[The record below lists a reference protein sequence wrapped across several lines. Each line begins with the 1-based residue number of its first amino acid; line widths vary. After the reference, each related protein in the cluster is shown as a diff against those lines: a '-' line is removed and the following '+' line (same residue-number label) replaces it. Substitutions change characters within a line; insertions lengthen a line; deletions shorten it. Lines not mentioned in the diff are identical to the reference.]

1 MTTIYINHCFQY
13 IVVLLLCLFT
23 HIYQTKVNADFDS
36 LDNYH
41 SLSEKETSE
50 SKILG
55 VENIYNINGNQSL
68 IPSSNKYRRNDVLYF
83 SPAYPISDL
92 FVSRRRTSKGKLKEN
107 SFILNNTNLFY
118 SSDARKLQHLSPV
131 NPNFSMKFYIPK
143 AQDNQPRSTS
153 DTIHDTMKTH
163 APIKETSDNES
174 LRFIDCNLLN
184 EYLSEVSHTDFNEIK
199 EKNSKVKANSEY
211 HNSTHLRFRNTG
223 PKLRWLKQKLNET
236 IDTANFVT
244 FDPHRLNTFDVLS
257 KDIRHSSS
265 NSTSRHH
272 KFLLLDNLT
281 RVNLFNSSRI
291 RLLPSY
297 SANITVTE
305 NKIQLPHPNIS
316 KPLSKLTEFGEERL
330 ENGRKIV
337 SKYLQKLNTTKQTL
351 KHKVSSIKEKSSISI
366 DNRAPFRNLNR
377 PPFSNEE
384 VYPRGQ
390 NAVLPTPSD
399 YFDMY
404 NSNVQAGAA
413 TNQTEALLGMTK
425 EDDSSMNDLDPK
437 LLFYVME
444 IHNAIKS
451 IQQSNELATQCRF
464 IALLQYLMLTGRVY
478 QPSEKFKNES
488 SQNCLNFCS
497 FNHLSDLLD
506 SSVSLSKSAEILKN
520 HLPTLNQLNTDTT
533 SETFESDKNLTATS
547 IEEAEKSRISLNK
560 ILAELEA
567 IQIILTKGESSRY
580 FQLVTKLK
588 NLHLNPPLENKEEE
602 FTTAIEDIQRFIER
616 LQLYWHLDD
625 ENTETVKNIRMRCN
639 EIINMIDSN
648 VFDNNYEDFDT
659 QVSQLVKML
668 ETIHLELSPS
678 LFNIPS
684 TLNSDNQENDTKY
697 VLTFAQNNIFEDI
710 TDASTKN
717 HLKSTKELQDKKV
730 EQLISQFQMEP
741 TKNINE
747 IGLNLLKRLR
757 KNSFLGYEQISNL
770 RDKVTKII
778 NKIPDRLNHTKTLT
792 LLPAVLF
799 SALYEQGRDAGRVH
813 LLLDRVKMSRMRE
826 YENEPNSDENVP
838 TVRDALINLKSAI
851 FDVPHKLHN
860 TERRE
865 RYLKRLLDN
874 KFGNIRDCVVR
885 YNEFENKTTSDST
898 DASFQE
904 SRDDDDSNTSKDQIR
919 SLRRMAP
926 DTSKLSDKT
935 HILHLKKLNIQ
946 DFLQNS
952 NKVRHVLIHHPYNKL
967 TPITADRTIHK

>member
-1 MTTIYINHCFQY
+1 MTSIYINHCFPY
-13 IVVLLLCLFT
+13 IVVLLLCFFT
-23 HIYQTKVNADFDS
+23 HIHQTKVNADFDS
-36 LDNYH
+36 LNSYH
-41 SLSEKETSE
+41 TLSEKEASG
-50 SKILG
+50 SQILG
-55 VENIYNINGNQSL
+55 EENIYNINENESL
-68 IPSSNKYRRNDVLYF
+68 KPSSNKYRRSDVLYF

-92 FVSRRRTSKGKLKEN
+92 FVSRRKISKGNLKEY
-107 SFILNNTNLFY
+107 SSILNNTTLFY
-118 SSDARKLQHLSPV
+118 STDTRKLQHLNAV

-143 AQDNQPRSTS
+143 VQNNPERSTS

-163 APIKETSDNES
+163 DHIKETSDNES

-184 EYLSEVSHTDFNEIK
+184 EYLSEASHTDFDEIK
-199 EKNSKVKANSEY
+199 EKNSKGQTNSEH

-236 IDTANFVT
+236 MDTAKFIT
-244 FDPHRLNTFDVLS
+244 LEPHRQNTFGMLS

-297 SANITVTE
+297 SANITATE

-316 KPLSKLTEFGEERL
+316 RQLSKLTEFGEERL
-330 ENGRKIV
+330 ENGKKIV
-337 SKYLQKLNTTKQTL
+337 SKYLQRLNTTKQTL
-351 KHKVSSIKEKSSISI
+351 KHKMSSIKEKSSIST
-366 DNRAPFRNLNR
+366 DNRAPFRSLNR
-377 PPFSNEE
+377 PPFSSEI
-384 VYPRGQ
+384 YPKVQ
-390 NAVLPTPSD
+390 NAVLPQPSD
-399 YFDMY
+399 YLNIY
-404 NSNVQAGAA
+404 NSNVQEGTA
-413 TNQTEALLGMTK
+413 TNETEALLGLSK
-425 EDDSSMNDLDPK
+425 ADDFSMNTLDPK
-437 LLFYVME
+437 VLFYAME
-444 IHNAIKS
+444 IQNAIKS

-478 QPSEKFKNES
+478 QPSEKSKNES
-488 SQNCLNFCS
+488 LLNCLNFCS

-506 SSVSLSKSAEILKN
+506 SSVSLSKSAEILKH
-520 HLPTLNQLNTDTT
+520 HLPTSNQLNTDTT
-533 SETFESDKNLTATS
+533 NETLEEEKNLTAAS

-567 IQIILTKGESSRY
+567 IQIILTKGESSTY

-588 NLHLNPPLENKEEE
+588 NLYLNPPLENREEE
-602 FTTAIEDIQRFIER
+602 FTTAIEDIQKFIER

-625 ENTETVKNIRMRCN
+625 ENMEIVKNIRMRCN
-639 EIINMIDSN
+639 EILNMIDSN

-659 QVSQLVKML
+659 QVYQLIQIL
-668 ETIHLELSPS
+668 ETIHLELHPS
-678 LFNIPS
+678 LLYTPYTS
-684 TLNSDNQENDTKY
+684 NSDNQQNDTKY
-697 VLTFAQNNIFEDI
+697 ILTFAQNDIFEDL
-710 TDASTKN
+710 TAASTNN
-717 HLKSTKELQDKKV
+717 HLKNKKEFQDKKV

-757 KNSFLGYEQISNL
+757 QNSFLGYEQISNL

-778 NKIPDRLNHTKTLT
+778 NNIPDRLNHTRTLT

-799 SALYEQGRDAGRVH
+799 SALYEQGRDAGRIH
-813 LLLDRVKMSRMRE
+813 LLLDRVKMSRMRQS
-826 YENEPNSDENVP
+826 ENEPNSDSNVP

-851 FDVPHKLHN
+851 FDVPHKFRN
-860 TERRE
+860 IERRE

-874 KFGNIRDCVVR
+874 KFANVRDCVTKHNVV
-885 YNEFENKTTSDST
+885 ENNTTLDYT

-904 SRDDDDSNTSKDQIR
+904 SHDDNDSNTSKDQIR
-919 SLRRMAP
+919 SLRKMAP
-926 DTSKLSDKT
+926 DTSKLPNKT

-946 DFLQNS
+946 DLLQTS
-952 NKVRHVLIHHPYNKL
+952 NKARHILIHHPYNKL
-967 TPITADRTIHK
+967 TPITPDPTIHK